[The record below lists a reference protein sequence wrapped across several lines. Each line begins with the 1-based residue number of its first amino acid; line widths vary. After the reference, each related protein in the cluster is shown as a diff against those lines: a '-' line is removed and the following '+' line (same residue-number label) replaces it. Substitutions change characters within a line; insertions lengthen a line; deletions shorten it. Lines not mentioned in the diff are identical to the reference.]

1 MKVLVTGSTGQLGY
15 DVVKQATMLGWEV
28 SGVGS
33 SDLDI
38 TNTDEVRDF
47 VATLKPEVI
56 IHCAAYTAVDL
67 AEDKREDAYNVNV
80 NGTSNLSH
88 AAKEI
93 DCKFVYISTDY
104 VFDGSGET
112 PFQIEDSTNPIGYY
126 GETKLKGEQVVQD
139 FLKKYFIVRIS
150 WVFGLNG
157 NNFVKT
163 MLRLG
168 KERKEL
174 NVVDD
179 QIGSP
184 TYTRDLAGLIVG
196 MVQTDKYGVYHATNE
211 GYCSW
216 ADFADAIFSEA
227 EVNVKVNRI
236 SSNEFPTKAKRP
248 ANSRL
253 DKSQLELNG
262 FKRLPKWN
270 DALTRYIKELKT
282 EGEFNEEH

>member
-15 DVVKQATMLGWEV
+15 DVEKQAKKLGWEV
-28 SGVGS
+28 TGVGS

-38 TNTDEVRDF
+38 TNADEVSSYIEN
-47 VATLKPEVI
+47 LKPEVI

-80 NGTSNLSH
+80 TGTFNLCI

-93 DCKFVYISTDY
+93 KSKFVYISTDY
-104 VFDGSGET
+104 VFDGSGES
-112 PFQIEDSTNPIGYY
+112 PFNVEDLTNPIGYY
-126 GETKLKGEQVVQD
+126 GETKLKGEQVVQELLEK
-139 FLKKYFIVRIS
+139 FFIVRIS

-168 KERKEL
+168 GERPEL
-174 NVVDD
+174 NIVAD

-184 TYTRDLAGLIVG
+184 TYTVDVTELIVS
-196 MVQTDKYGVYHATNE
+196 MVQTEKYGIYHATND

-216 ADFADAIFSEA
+216 ADFADAIFTEA
-227 EVNVKVNRI
+227 ELNVKVNRI

-253 DKSQLELNG
+253 DKSNLKSNG
-262 FKRLPKWN
+262 FNTLPHWN
-270 DALTRYIKELKT
+270 DALKRYIIELKT
-282 EGEFNEEH
+282 EGEYNGKP

>member
-28 SGVGS
+28 TGVGS

-216 ADFADAIFSEA
+216 ADFADAIFREA

-262 FKRLPKWN
+262 FKRLPQWN

>member
-15 DVVKQATMLGWEV
+15 DVVKKTTMLGWEV
-28 SGVGS
+28 TGVGT

-38 TNTDEVRDF
+38 TNTNEVRAF

-67 AEDKREDAYNVNV
+67 AEDKRDDAYNVNV
-80 NGTSNLSH
+80 NGTSNLSN

-112 PFQIEDSTNPIGYY
+112 PFQVKDFTNPIGYY
-126 GETKLKGEQVVQD
+126 GETKLIGEQVVQN
-139 FLKKYFIVRIS
+139 LIEKYFIVRIS

-168 KERKEL
+168 QERTEL

-184 TYTRDLAGLIVG
+184 TYTRDLAELIVS
-196 MVQTDKYGVYHATNE
+196 MVQSDKYGVYHATNE

-227 EVNVKVNRI
+227 ELNVKVNRI

-262 FKRLPKWN
+262 FKRLPQWN
-270 DALTRYIKELKT
+270 DALTRYIKEIKT